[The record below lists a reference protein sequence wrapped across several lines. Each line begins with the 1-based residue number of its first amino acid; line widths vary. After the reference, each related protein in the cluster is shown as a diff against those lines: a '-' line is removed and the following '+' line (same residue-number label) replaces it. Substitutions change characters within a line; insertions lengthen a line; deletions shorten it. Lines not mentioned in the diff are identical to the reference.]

1 MKHKV
6 IVALILETT
15 VLVILVQPIDD
26 LGQLRRRMK
35 DLTIFVLFLLWVGSY
50 AKMVLP
56 SKVEK

>member
-6 IVALILETT
+6 IAALILETT

>member
-1 MKHKV
+1 VKHKV

>member
-26 LGQLRRRMK
+26 LGQPRRRMK